1 MSELST
7 ELVSLLE
14 DETGVNYYPMDFAA
28 LKKGDVISI
37 SRIEQVTGIK
47 RDHAQFAMES
57 MKLAHRI
64 QCEMRSRGSN
74 ARTRIKDRAIEI
86 MTDIAALEYSMARCE
101 KIEEKQGVEVRELG
115 RINGAGFS
123 DEDKTRLDR
132 ERILQSSKLLAMRQA
147 KKAIKSKGEVMAE
160 LLNPQPPSVPKIN

>member
-7 ELVSLLE
+7 ELASLLE

-28 LKKGDVISI
+28 LQKGDVISI
-37 SRIEQVTGIK
+37 SRIEQITGYK

-74 ARTRIKDRAIEI
+74 ARTRIKDR
-86 MTDIAALEYSMARCE
+86 T
-101 KIEEKQGVEVRELG
+101 GVEMTE
-115 RINGAGFS
+115 
-123 DEDKTRLDR
+123 
-132 ERILQSSKLLAMRQA
+132 
-147 KKAIKSKGEVMAE
+147 
-160 LLNPQPPSVPKIN
+160 